1 MDTSGRGRIMSK
13 KLIIHETDCHGCGT
27 VIYNGHIAHYT
38 YDDGYFGD
46 VASTVQA
53 LIDIGFINKDDVKI
67 FEGDELYNFVA
78 DKISE
83 EVT

>member
-1 MDTSGRGRIMSK
+1 MSK
-13 KLIIHETDCHGCGT
+13 KLIIHETDCHGCGF
-27 VIYNGHIAHYT
+27 VIYNGHVVSYT

-67 FEGDELYNFVA
+67 FEGDDLYKLIEE
-78 DKISE
+78 KILE
-83 EVT
+83 EVD